1 MGVCARE
8 MLGRCLMITLF
19 CSFLSRTTSATAPSD
34 MKSRTSED
42 TKEAVETWLDSIFGL
57 TTRDLR
63 SDKERDLFW
72 ATRGKRMVNGDD
84 FWAIRGKKENVED
97 YYPVKRGLKPNG
109 LFSSI
114 KRAQE
119 FIKRPNL
126 KPNGLFS
133 SFKRSED
140 FVMMKTSFTT
150 TGLCTIQVTIET

>member
-1 MGVCARE
+1 
-8 MLGRCLMITLF
+8 
-19 CSFLSRTTSATAPSD
+19 
-34 MKSRTSED
+34 
-42 TKEAVETWLDSIFGL
+42 
-57 TTRDLR
+57 
-63 SDKERDLFW
+63 
-72 ATRGKRMVNGDD
+72 MVDGDD

-140 FVMMKTSFTT
+140 FVNDEDELYNYRLMYDSGMLLFNTYNPN
-150 TGLCTIQVTIET
+150 

>member
-1 MGVCARE
+1 
-8 MLGRCLMITLF
+8 
-19 CSFLSRTTSATAPSD
+19 

-84 FWAIRGKKENVED
+84 FWAIRGMKA
-97 YYPVKRGLKPNG
+97 NG

-140 FVMMKTSFTT
+140 FVNDEDELYNYRLMYDSGNHRDKREDFWAARGKRGEENFWATR
-150 TGLCTIQVTIET
+150 G

>member
-63 SDKERDLFW
+63 SDKER
-72 ATRGKRMVNGDD
+72 
-84 FWAIRGKKENVED
+84 VED

-140 FVMMKTSFTT
+140 FVNDEDELYNYRLMYDSGNHRDKREDFWAARGKRGEENFWATR
-150 TGLCTIQVTIET
+150 G